1 MISIG
6 QIPVAN
12 PVAVAPM
19 SGVSDLA
26 FRRAA
31 MRAGAGLVVSEMV
44 ASETLAQ
51 QRPDVVRRAE
61 GHADI
66 APFSIQLAGRE
77 ERWMEE
83 GARLATAAGADIVDI
98 NMGCP
103 ARQVT
108 GGLSGS
114 ALMRDPDKALSLIE
128 ATLAGTDRPVTL
140 KMRLGWDRDLLTA
153 PEIAAR
159 AEAAGVKLIVVHGR
173 TRNQFY
179 KGQADWAAVRASV
192 EAVSI
197 PVLVNGDIETAA
209 DARAAL
215 PASGAV
221 GVMIGRASVGRPW
234 LAGAVAR
241 ALRSGGAETPP
252 PADERLMLLIDQYR
266 DMRTLYGDLLAVRVA
281 RKHVIAALDWE
292 GASGE
297 ERSAIRAAFPRESDA
312 DAALRLIERF
322 FAAPAEAEAA

>member
-1 MISIG
+1 
-6 QIPVAN
+6 
-12 PVAVAPM
+12 
-19 SGVSDLA
+19 
-26 FRRAA
+26 
-31 MRAGAGLVVSEMV
+31 
-44 ASETLAQ
+44 
-51 QRPDVVRRAE
+51 
-61 GHADI
+61 
-66 APFSIQLAGRE
+66 
-77 ERWMEE
+77 MEE

-241 ALRSGGAETPP
+241 ALHSGGAETPP
-252 PADERLMLLIDQYR
+252 PAAERLMLLIDQYR